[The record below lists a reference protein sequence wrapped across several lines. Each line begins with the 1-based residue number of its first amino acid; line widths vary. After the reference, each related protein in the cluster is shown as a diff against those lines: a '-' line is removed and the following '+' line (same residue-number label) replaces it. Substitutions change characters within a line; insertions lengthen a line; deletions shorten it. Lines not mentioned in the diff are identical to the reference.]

1 MQPGGTGSA
10 GAPGICC
17 LGTSGFRVFLYGQH
31 HAIVSARIGGSFPP
45 MLRFETLE
53 IHKVCLR
60 VSNLA
65 LTKNLSPKLLAE
77 SCGAALANCR
87 LWTAPHDRIF
97 RYILEYHRPDR
108 FSRRSYEMTDC
119 EKQETVVQYQ
129 YLWIFIGSTINKIKR
144 VSPWTRKNAFFPVF
158 SRAAI

>member
-1 MQPGGTGSA
+1 MTMKAAPAEMGTAAAELRAQLIIGSA

-65 LTKNLSPKLLAE
+65 LTKNLSPNLLAE
-77 SCGAALANCR
+77 SCGAALAN
-87 LWTAPHDRIF
+87 
-97 RYILEYHRPDR
+97 
-108 FSRRSYEMTDC
+108 
-119 EKQETVVQYQ
+119 
-129 YLWIFIGSTINKIKR
+129 
-144 VSPWTRKNAFFPVF
+144 
-158 SRAAI
+158 